1 MKKDPYNYTKIY
13 VQVYCNLLENLETS
27 QFLPSSL
34 SSQDRAKADTIA
46 KLAGI
51 HTDAIVEY
59 LMNLAAWHK
68 CLKRLCSIEFILS
81 LKKAF
86 SNKAIALR
94 AVAKPIA

>member
-1 MKKDPYNYTKIY
+1 MKLVQMEKDPYNYTKIY

-59 LMNLAAWHK
+59 LMNLAA
-68 CLKRLCSIEFILS
+68 
-81 LKKAF
+81 
-86 SNKAIALR
+86 
-94 AVAKPIA
+94 